1 MKIIYK
7 IISNFINNK
16 SLYIG
21 EKVTMS
27 EHMIQTAML
36 AEKAKCD
43 DDLICACLLH
53 DYGHF
58 LLEDPNEL
66 VKNKLDGE
74 HENIAYQ
81 YLKKFFG
88 AKVVEPIK
96 YHVLAKRY
104 LLSDASKNSLKLQ
117 GGVLNDKESKNFK
130 NKTYFKPSILLRK
143 FDEAAKRTNIKMKSI
158 HHYEKLLSSKLI

>member
-1 MKIIYK
+1 MCIRD
-7 IISNFINNK
+7 

-27 EHMIQTAML
+27 EHMIQSAML

-58 LLEDPNEL
+58 LLEDPDEL

-74 HENIAYQ
+74 HENIGYQ

-88 AKVVEPIK
+88 QKIVEPIK

-104 LLSDASKNSLKLQ
+104 LAREKKYFNLLSDASKISLKLQ
-117 GGVLNDKESKNFK
+117 GGVLNNKESKKFE
-130 NKTYFKPSILLRK
+130 NKSYFKPSILLRK
-143 FDEAAKRTNIKMKSI
+143 FDEAAKRTDIKMKSI
-158 HHYEKLLSSKLI
+158 HDYEKLLSSKLI